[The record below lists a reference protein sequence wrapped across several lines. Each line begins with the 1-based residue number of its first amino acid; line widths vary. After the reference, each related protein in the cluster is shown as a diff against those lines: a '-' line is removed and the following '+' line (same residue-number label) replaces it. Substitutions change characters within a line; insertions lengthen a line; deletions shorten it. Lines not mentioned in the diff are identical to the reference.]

1 MHARVTSKQSIYV
14 ETKGSDCV
22 RWKKQNNAEPVI
34 LNVTLIANASG
45 LYSGEVKVQEK
56 NPADDDTPMVPHN
69 KTKVYPGGWELLS
82 KFPLHRM
89 VID

>member
-1 MHARVTSKQSIYV
+1 MLYLIVINMVAMHARVTSKQSIYV

-45 LYSGEVKVQEK
+45 LP
-56 NPADDDTPMVPHN
+56 PA
-69 KTKVYPGGWELLS
+69 K
-82 KFPLHRM
+82 
-89 VID
+89 